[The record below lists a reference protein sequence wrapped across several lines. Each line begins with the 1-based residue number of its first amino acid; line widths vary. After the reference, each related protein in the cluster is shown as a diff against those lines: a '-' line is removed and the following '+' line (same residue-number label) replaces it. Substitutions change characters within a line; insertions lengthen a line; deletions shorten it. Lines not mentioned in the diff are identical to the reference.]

1 MGTEQENYKIDFR
14 LGIFRT
20 SVGEG
25 ERVRKAER

>member
-1 MGTEQENYKIDFR
+1 MGTEKENYKIDFR

-25 ERVRKAER
+25 EKVRKLK